1 MRWGVCAGML
11 GSPFIFSLTTD
22 RASHFPESAV
32 HFALG
37 LVKKG
42 QVCIRQELS
51 FSTDYYR
58 NCDRTEK
65 GNKRIR

>member
-1 MRWGVCAGML
+1 ML
-11 GSPFIFSLTTD
+11 GSPFISSLATG
-22 RASHFPESAV
+22 RSAHFPESAV

-37 LVKKG
+37 LVKTE
-42 QVCIRQELS
+42 QVCIRQEVS
-51 FSTDYYR
+51 FSPEYYR